1 MIDETPEQA
10 YNRLVKLRRNKLA
23 GINYHRSKGYEMLPD
38 DPPTLAQQTRA
49 AHEKHIK
56 AQHDKFACEEA
67 LTASVAAEK
76 FAFAALVAVSQPYLL
91 QKAYDDA
98 FTEAEQAHDTAEQAF
113 TEAVKVQ
120 DEAEQ
125 AHDTAKQAYD
135 TAEQAYDDAYDDAL
149 ATFDAKEAAWTQA
162 FEAYRTANEPCEVAL
177 AEMETAALAL
187 SEAYRHLHLDNTAPL

>member
-10 YNRLVKLRRNKLA
+10 YNRLVKLRKNKLA
-23 GINYHRSKGYEMLPD
+23 GIEYHRSKGHEMLPD
-38 DPPTLAQQTRA
+38 DLPTLAQQTRA

-91 QKAYDDA
+91 QKAH
-98 FTEAEQAHDTAEQAF
+98 EAEQAHDM
-113 TEAVKVQ
+113 
-120 DEAEQ
+120 AEQ

-135 TAEQAYDDAYDDAL
+135 TAEQAYDTAYDDSL
-149 ATFDAKEAAWTQA
+149 ATFDAKETAWLQAVRARFAADK
-162 FEAYRTANEPCEVAL
+162 AYKVAL
-177 AEMETAALAL
+177 AEKHTATLAL
-187 SEAYRHLHLDNTAPL
+187 SKAGLLLHNEKE

>member
-1 MIDETPEQA
+1 MIDET
-10 YNRLVKLRRNKLA
+10 KTKLA
-23 GINYHRSKGYEMLPD
+23 GINYHRLKGHEMLPD

-91 QKAYDDA
+91 QKSYDD
-98 FTEAEQAHDTAEQAF
+98 AF

-149 ATFDAKEAAWTQA
+149 ATFDAKETAWLQAVKARFAADK
-162 FEAYRTANEPCEVAL
+162 AYKVAL
-177 AEMETAALAL
+177 AEKHTATLAL
-187 SEAYRHLHLDNTAPL
+187 SKAGLRLHKDEDNV